1 MAPTPPDRNA
11 KIVQPPDPDALPE
24 AVDFQ
29 ATMAEID
36 PRMVNEPQI
45 LEAITKIRA
54 TIAQADTAA
63 EHGITSDLSGLD
75 GLIDHICRAATAQP
89 DESARRIATQLERL
103 GLDLDRLVTRYGE
116 TRSSLQGQLQGQS
129 RRTHAI
135 AAYRNRG

>member
-11 KIVQPPDPDALPE
+11 KIVQPPAPDAVAE

-29 ATMAEID
+29 ATAAEID
-36 PRMVNEPQI
+36 PRTVNEPQI
-45 LEAITKIRA
+45 LAAITKIRA
-54 TIAQADTAA
+54 TIAQADVAA
-63 EHGITSDLSGLD
+63 QRGITSDLSGLD
-75 GLIDHICRAATAQP
+75 GLIDHICHAATKQP
-89 DESARRIATQLERL
+89 GDVGRRIAAQLEQL
-103 GLDLDRLVTRYGE
+103 GLDLDRLITRYGE